1 MRLVKLIVKA
11 ALPER
16 VWASLRSRRDRA
28 KLLWRLAGNFIYDYR
43 RYARWSADRLMK
55 SQTNLAALI
64 TMDYHRIEKALALRD
79 PRPGFGGWFIP
90 RLLENLC
97 RYRGE
102 YGSDRTA
109 RVAIDALD
117 AYQRFN
123 SDHGVSFESIV
134 KLVVFPD
141 SGRGPSMDSCAKGGT
156 KSVSSQELRRDSIFE
171 LSRFFSSRHSVRDF
185 SEEGVDL
192 ATIEKA
198 VSMATFTPSVCN
210 RQNWKVFVFTS
221 AEDKRRVL
229 AFQNGNRGF
238 GEQANKVLVVTTDL
252 QGERNQCWI
261 DGGMFA
267 MSLLYALH
275 SMGVGTCCLNW
286 SVKMETDQGMRAA
299 AGIPDSHAVIM
310 LIAVGHYPAHL
321 RVAQSP
327 RKQLGD
333 IVVIR

>member
-1 MRLVKLIVKA
+1 MY
-11 ALPER
+11 
-16 VWASLRSRRDRA
+16 
-28 KLLWRLAGNFIYDYR
+28 GY
-43 RYARWSADRLMK
+43 
-55 SQTNLAALI
+55 
-64 TMDYHRIEKALALRD
+64 
-79 PRPGFGGWFIP
+79 
-90 RLLENLC
+90 

-109 RVAIDALD
+109 RAIDALD

-123 SDHGVSFESIV
+123 SDHVISFESIV

-141 SGRGPSMDSCAKGGT
+141 SGRGPSIDSCAKGGT
-156 KSVSSQELRRDSIFE
+156 TSVSSQEE
-171 LSRFFSSRHSVRDF
+171 
-185 SEEGVDL
+185 VDL

-198 VSMATFTPSVCN
+198 VSMASFTPSVCN

-238 GEQANKVLVVTTDL
+238 GEQASKVLGVTTGL
-252 QGERNQCWI
+252 QGFVSPGERNQCWI

-275 SMGVGTCCLNW
+275 SMGVGTCSLNW
-286 SVKMETDQGMRAA
+286 SVEMETDQGMRAA

-333 IVVIR
+333 IVVVR